1 MNRFIN
7 PLDTGPESNLVLQLL
22 RQWRVTSSAT
32 LLSLLQQQRPGLSRA
47 TLMRM
52 VRELGDQVVVRGAAR
67 RTAYA
72 ARRPLRGNTA
82 PLPLYRI
89 DMEGRASRIA
99 LLDPLYPA
107 GCALRYEQALAWPLD
122 HNMQDGWFAGLP
134 YPLDDMRPQGF
145 LGRHL
150 ARHYW
155 QLLQVNQD
163 PATWHEDDVLFVLSQ
178 VGSDSSGNHI
188 LGDPAYQRH
197 LETVRSGYAV
207 VTDASLA
214 DDYARLATQAI
225 AAGVAGSS
233 AGGEFP
239 KFTACR
245 LRDAE
250 KIHVI
255 VKFSG
260 NDDSPGV
267 RRWSDLLVC
276 EHLALDAVARHLD
289 LAAATSRIELHAGR
303 IFLEVD
309 RFDRHGEFG
318 RSALCSWS
326 ALEAALIGG
335 MAGEPWNR
343 AAARLLQ
350 QKYIA
355 PATHD
360 AIVLLF
366 HFGRLIGN
374 SDMHEGNLSFR
385 PGPAPASVPLALA
398 PAYDMLPMLYAPVRG
413 IELPQPVFAPAF
425 ALPEERALWLKAAEA
440 ALRFWQSAA
449 DDTRISADFRA
460 ICTANRAE
468 LERLVA
474 RAP

>member
-7 PLDTGPESNLVLQLL
+7 PLDTEPVPNAVLQLL
-22 RQWRVTSSAT
+22 RQWRVTPGAT
-32 LLSLLQQQRPGLSRA
+32 LLRLLQQQRPGLSRA
-47 TLMRM
+47 TMMRM
-52 VRELGDQVVVRGAAR
+52 VRELDDQVVVRGAAR

-72 ARRPLRGNTA
+72 ARRPLRGSTA

-89 DMEGRASRIA
+89 DIDGRASRVA

-107 GCALRYEQALAWPLD
+107 GCALRYEQALQWPLD
-122 HNMQDGWFAGLP
+122 PDMRDGWFAGLP

-163 PATWHEDDVLFVLSQ
+163 PVTWHEDDVLFVLSQ

-188 LGDPAYQRH
+188 LGDAAYQRH
-197 LETVRSGYAV
+197 LDTVRAGYAL
-207 VTDASLA
+207 VTDATVA

-245 LRDAE
+245 LRDDQ

-260 NDDSPGV
+260 NDDSAGV

-276 EHLALDAVARHLD
+276 EHLALDTIARHLD
-289 LAAATSRIELHAGR
+289 LAAAASRIELHGGR
-303 IFLEVD
+303 TFLEVD

-318 RSALCSWS
+318 RSALCSWA

-343 AAARLLQ
+343 AAARLLRE
-350 QKYIA
+350 KYINR
-355 PATHD
+355 ATHD

-385 PGPAPASVPLALA
+385 PESVPATAPLALA
-398 PAYDMLPMLYAPVRG
+398 PAYDMLPMMYAPVRG
-413 IELPQPVFAPAF
+413 IELPQPVFAPDF
-425 ALPEERALWLKAAEA
+425 ALPDERVLWLKAAGA
-440 ALRFWQSAA
+440 ALHFWQSAA
-449 DDTRISADFRA
+449 GDERISGDFRT
-460 ICTANRAE
+460 ICAANRDE